1 MMEILAL
8 TLQYSNVL
16 SPTPILKI
24 RLFSNGIASI
34 VYTFSGKQG
43 VVHIGLAPKSI
54 QTQKEQLYQDT
65 GLRSRGTIRISKTK
79 VGMSHDSFT
88 TDTKLGKVVVKKT
101 ETWTN
106 RSLQTVQIQIRLL
119 RYKNGQKHL
128 PLVTCY
134 RLC

>member
-1 MMEILAL
+1 M
-8 TLQYSNVL
+8 
-16 SPTPILKI
+16 
-24 RLFSNGIASI
+24 
-34 VYTFSGKQG
+34 
-43 VVHIGLAPKSI
+43 VHIGLAPKSI

-101 ETWTN
+101 KTWTN

-134 RLC
+134 RLCSRFSSELFDYFGS